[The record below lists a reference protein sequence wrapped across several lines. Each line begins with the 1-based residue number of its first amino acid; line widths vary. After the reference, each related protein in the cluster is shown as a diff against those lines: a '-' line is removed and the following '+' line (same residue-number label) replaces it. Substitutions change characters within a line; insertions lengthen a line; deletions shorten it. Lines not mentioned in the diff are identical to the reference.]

1 MKASAWRVPDNWPEG
16 RAASQGGVQRDPS
29 ADGHEAAPKVADT
42 GPASLHDLDG
52 SPSRGMV
59 LATQA
64 TFRSGPLPT
73 AQELGDY
80 ERASPGAALWILN
93 EAEKSASHLRIV
105 ELQALRIES
114 RDILLRR
121 LLPFLVVFTFLVGS
135 VLIAL
140 FASTIAGMAA
150 FAATLASVVL
160 VYLKG
165 PANDAG
171 QASEEPRP
179 KS

>member
-1 MKASAWRVPDNWPEG
+1 
-16 RAASQGGVQRDPS
+16 
-29 ADGHEAAPKVADT
+29 
-42 GPASLHDLDG
+42 
-52 SPSRGMV
+52 
-59 LATQA
+59 
-64 TFRSGPLPT
+64 
-73 AQELGDY
+73 
-80 ERASPGAALWILN
+80 
-93 EAEKSASHLRIV
+93 
-105 ELQALRIES
+105 
-114 RDILLRR
+114 
-121 LLPFLVVFTFLVGS
+121 LVVFTFLVGS

>member
-1 MKASAWRVPDNWPEG
+1 M
-16 RAASQGGVQRDPS
+16 
-29 ADGHEAAPKVADT
+29 
-42 GPASLHDLDG
+42 
-52 SPSRGMV
+52 
-59 LATQA
+59 
-64 TFRSGPLPT
+64 
-73 AQELGDY
+73 
-80 ERASPGAALWILN
+80 N